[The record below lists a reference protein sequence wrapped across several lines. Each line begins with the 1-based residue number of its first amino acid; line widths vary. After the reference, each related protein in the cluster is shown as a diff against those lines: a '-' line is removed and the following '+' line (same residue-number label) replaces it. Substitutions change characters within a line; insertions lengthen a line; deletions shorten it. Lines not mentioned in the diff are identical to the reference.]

1 MMIGRHLAGILVTL
15 FFMTSAAYPNDSSDR
30 QTKQTIKPVPEKKQV
45 RAEKD
50 KRAED
55 KVLDKDVAA
64 ELEMLKL
71 MDMLEH
77 IDLLDDMDVLGGGTS
92 K

>member
-1 MMIGRHLAGILVTL
+1 MIGRHLAGILMIL
-15 FFMTSAAYPNDSSDR
+15 FSMTSVAYPSDSPDR
-30 QTKQTIKPVPEKKQV
+30 QTKQANKPVPEKKQIS
-45 RAEKD
+45 AEKIKPGD
-50 KRAED
+50 G

-71 MDMLEH
+71 IDMLEH

>member
-1 MMIGRHLAGILVTL
+1 MMGRQLSLIIAIL
-15 FFMTSAAYPNDSSDR
+15 FFIASGAYPGDNLDR
-30 QTKQTIKPVPEKKQV
+30 QTTKPMPEKKLI
-45 RAEKD
+45 RDEKE
-50 KRAED
+50 KRVED
-55 KVLDKDVAA
+55 KVLDKDVVA

-77 IDLLDDMDVLGGGTS
+77 IDILDDMDVLGGGES

>member
-1 MMIGRHLAGILVTL
+1 MIGRQLAVILVIL
-15 FFMTSAAYPNDSSDR
+15 FFMTSGAYPGDNLDR
-30 QTKQTIKPVPEKKQV
+30 QTTKPIPEKKQT
-45 RAEKD
+45 RDEKE
-50 KRAED
+50 KRDED

-77 IDLLDDMDVLGGGTS
+77 IDLLDDMDVLGGGKS